1 MRGGGGFGNS
11 GGGFGSGFGS
21 SFGTTLGGRGGGRG
35 GGGFGGSDMSFSSF
49 RDDGGNSGGGGG
61 GMGRGGGM
69 AFNGDSFDGGMPGF
83 SGFNES
89 YLVKMRGLPWSAN
102 LSDIKEFFAGTA
114 KVIDA
119 ELNYGMDG
127 RPSGA
132 ADVIFGSMDD
142 AKAAMT
148 KHRSNMGSRYVELF
162 FEGPI

>member
-1 MRGGGGFGNS
+1 MRG

-21 SFGTTLGGRGGGRG
+21 SFGTTLGGGRGGGRG
-35 GGGFGGSDMSFSSF
+35 GGFGGNDMPFSSF

-61 GMGRGGGM
+61 GMGRGGM